1 MQKPLTV
8 FILSLFSIL
17 IVFAALLGSNNA
29 RIFRA
34 DLKQSIRKELINVV
48 PPAPGEK
55 IDVIYILGGNQTS
68 MELKSKTAS
77 EFFQNGM
84 CNKIWIM
91 SGSGI
96 TEYSKKLGRNWTK
109 NEYAIKQL
117 KESGIPKKNIEL
129 VKVQEK
135 FFGTLSEAKDISSLI
150 QQKQFKSILLIA
162 QPYHTHR
169 VNISFNKFLAGQN
182 ISLYIQDSGERMLL
196 RHLMAEYIKFK
207 IYQHFL
213 I

>member
-17 IVFAALLGSNNA
+17 IVCAALIGSNNA

-34 DLKQSIRKELINVV
+34 VKQSIRKEVIKVD
-48 PPAPGEK
+48 PPAQGEK

-77 EFFQNGM
+77 EFFQKGM

-91 SGSGI
+91 SSSGI
-96 TEYSKKLGRNWTK
+96 TEYSTKLGRNWTK

-117 KESGIPKKNIEL
+117 QESGIPEKNIEL

-196 RHLMAEYIKFK
+196 RHLIAEYIKFK